1 MGMTTSNRQA
11 KSDAAPASA
20 GARMP
25 GRITGRQVS
34 ATAATDEK
42 RERII
47 RVSAR
52 LFFEHG
58 YANTTIAGIA
68 RELGVTKPYIYY
80 YFGDKRELFEAICWP
95 PTVECLTAM
104 HFDDDD
110 PRPAHEKLAL
120 GLERLI
126 AATIRHHPAAT
137 LPYREPQA
145 FGTEYRQAMRA
156 LARDF
161 YRRMSA
167 LLETARREGRADFDD
182 ARVTARA
189 TASIP
194 GFLFNWYRP
203 GGRFDE
209 PTLVAQLTRIALR
222 AAGLDVDA
230 GQP

>member
-1 MGMTTSNRQA
+1 MGI
-11 KSDAAPASA
+11 KSSPRSAPPDPWPAAP
-20 GARMP
+20 GARAP
-25 GRITGRQVS
+25 GSVTGRQAS

-42 RERII
+42 RERI
-47 RVSAR
+47 VQVAAR

-68 RELGVTKPYIYY
+68 RELGVTKPYVYY

-110 PRPAHEKLAL
+110 PRPAHEKLAV

-126 AATIRHHPAAT
+126 GATIRHHPAAT

-145 FGTEYRQAMRA
+145 FGNEYREAMRG

-161 YRRMSA
+161 YRRMTA
-167 LLETARREGRADFDD
+167 LLEAARREGRADFDD

-203 GGRFDE
+203 GGRFDDS
-209 PTLVAQLTRIALR
+209 TLVAQLTRIAMR
-222 AAGLDVDA
+222 AAGLDVEA
-230 GQP
+230 REP